1 MLKIKELKHGQVF
14 YAMDNDGQDYSFK
27 AWGEPSFVNGVWTI
41 EAEDRGN
48 YSYTFTENDET
59 ILFLTDSLAEQE

>member
-1 MLKIKELKHGQVF
+1 MLKIKELIHGQVF
-14 YAMDNDGQDYSFK
+14 YAMDSDGQDYSFK

-59 ILFLTDSLAEQE
+59 ILFLTDSLEHIQ

>member
-27 AWGEPSFVNGVWTI
+27 AWGEPSFVSGVWTI

-48 YSYTFTENDET
+48 CSYTFTENDEN
-59 ILFLTDSLAEQE
+59 ILFLTDSLEDTE

>member
-1 MLKIKELKHGQVF
+1 MLKIKDIKHGQVF

-41 EAEDRGN
+41 GAEDRGN

-59 ILFLTDSLAEQE
+59 ILFLTDGLEDE